1 MHIKKFVV
9 LDVLFSATL
18 VLDVLPNSLCLRR
31 RRGGGCSGIEGR
43 SEADLRGP
51 NLCGPQPM
59 GLFRSFLPD
68 VQGFGPKRDLPIS
81 FFFYQKKSFFYLMN
95 YRLSLYFH
103 LKLKNRIFCL
113 LELAKPDISPH
124 WVFFLSG
131 FPIYFYVYLG

>member
-1 MHIKKFVV
+1 MHIKKFV
-9 LDVLFSATL
+9 
-18 VLDVLPNSLCLRR
+18 PNRLCLRR
-31 RRGGGCSGIEGR
+31 RRGGRCSGIEGR
-43 SEADLRGP
+43 SEADRGSARGP

-59 GLFRSFLPD
+59 GLFRSFLPRRTRIRA
-68 VQGFGPKRDLPIS
+68 QKRLPIY
-81 FFFYQKKSFFYLMN
+81 FFFLLEKKFFYLMN

-124 WVFFLSG
+124 WVLFLSD